1 MEKHTRKHTG
11 DKPYQCGICG
21 KKFVQVGSIWRVTF
35 CRLCTYEFLYL
46 CICIYICLYLYL
58 WICICSGGFQLNKR
72 VILDALH
79 CDVVFRLGLWL
90 CTWEVT
96 PGKCLTNVLWVHYC
110 LFYKGLIMPRMR
122 SKQSATFQL
131 KFFPCLGLWERF
143 CSEGAAQ
150 TSLPSPHGWS
160 RLATSNVFSF
170 LF

>member
-1 MEKHTRKHTG
+1 MVLTRSTSAAGANKASHVSSVNQQKNELKRIERKKSKISWHFCFDRNIAGKYDMEKHTRKHTG

-58 WICICSGGFQLNKR
+58 WICICSGGLQLNKR

-110 LFYKGLIMPRMR
+110 LL
-122 SKQSATFQL
+122 
-131 KFFPCLGLWERF
+131 
-143 CSEGAAQ
+143 
-150 TSLPSPHGWS
+150 
-160 RLATSNVFSF
+160 
-170 LF
+170 